1 MKREQETNSRIMKE
15 TRKEGRK
22 REGGKIQG
30 HVENEVVLRRL
41 KEERPQK
48 KKCLDISW
56 ETKEQAKGRYWER
69 EGRGRLGSSGF

>member
-1 MKREQETNSRIMKE
+1 MKE
-15 TRKEGRK
+15 TRKDGRK

-41 KEERPQK
+41 KERRPQK

-56 ETKEQAKGRYWER
+56 ETRKSRQKGDIGKEKAEEDWACLVSE
-69 EGRGRLGSSGF
+69 